1 MRDRKKNEEE
11 LQIQLELPDDL
22 ARELE
27 RRARAENT
35 TVEELLQRFI
45 QQSLSSDM
53 TKRIKYH

>member
-1 MRDRKKNEEE
+1 MRDRKKNEKE

-35 TVEELLQRFI
+35 TVEELLRRFI
-45 QQSLSSDM
+45 QQSLGSDM

>member
-27 RRARAENT
+27 RRARTENT
-35 TVEELLQRFI
+35 TVEELLRRFI
-45 QQSLSSDM
+45 QQSLGSDM